1 MNIRQKERENKASQS
16 KKIRKGDRVMCIAG
30 NNRGHIGI
38 VQSCNGDKIVV
49 QGFNLRKKHIKK
61 SQEAPK
67 GRIVEIE
74 RPIHVSN
81 VKVCVEGDAAV
92 RLKVRSNKEGDRQYI
107 YDQDGQEM
115 VYRSVKKPK

>member
-1 MNIRQKERENKASQS
+1 MENKPNQS
-16 KKIRKGDRVMCIAG
+16 TKKIRKGDRVVAISG
-30 NNRGHIGI
+30 NNKGLVGT
-38 VQSCNGDKIVV
+38 VQSRNGDKVIV
-49 QGFNLRKKHIKK
+49 QGLNLRKKHVKK

-81 VKVCVEGDAAV
+81 LKVCVEGDTAAK
-92 RLKVRSNKEGDRQYI
+92 LKVRTSEQGDREFVYKQG
-107 YDQDGQEM
+107 DQEM

>member
-1 MNIRQKERENKASQS
+1 MENKPNQPT
-16 KKIRKGDRVMCIAG
+16 KKIRKGDRVVAISG
-30 NNRGHIGI
+30 NNRGLMGI
-38 VQSCNGDKIVV
+38 VQSCKKDRVIV
-49 QGFNLRKKHIKK
+49 QGLNVRKKHVKK

-81 VKVCVEGDAAV
+81 LKVCVEGDTSAK
-92 RLKVRSNKEGDRQYI
+92 LKVRKNEQGDREFVYKQG
-107 YDQDGQEM
+107 DQET

>member
-1 MNIRQKERENKASQS
+1 MENKPSQSS
-16 KKIRKGDRVMCIAG
+16 KKIRKGDRVVAIAG
-30 NNRGHIGI
+30 NDKGLMGTVQSRKGDRVI
-38 VQSCNGDKIVV
+38 VQGLNV
-49 QGFNLRKKHIKK
+49 RKKHVKK

-81 VKVCVEGDAAV
+81 LKVCVEGDTAAKLQV
-92 RLKVRSNKEGDRQYI
+92 RTNEQGDREFI
-107 YDQDGQEM
+107 YKQNDQEV

>member
-1 MNIRQKERENKASQS
+1 MENTPSKS
-16 KKIRKGDRVMCIAG
+16 KKIRKGDKVVAIAG
-30 NNRGHIGI
+30 NSRGMIGTVQSRQGDRVI
-38 VQSCNGDKIVV
+38 VQGLNV
-49 QGFNLRKKHIKK
+49 RKKHVKR

-81 VKVCVEGDAAV
+81 LKVCVEGETAAK
-92 RLKVRSNKEGDRQYI
+92 LKVRTNEQGHRQFVYNKGD
-107 YDQDGQEM
+107 QEV

>member
-1 MNIRQKERENKASQS
+1 MENKPNQS
-16 KKIRKGDRVMCIAG
+16 TKKIRKGDRVVAVSG
-30 NNRGHIGI
+30 NNKGLIGTVQSRKGDKVI
-38 VQSCNGDKIVV
+38 VQGL
-49 QGFNLRKKHIKK
+49 NLRKKHVKK

-81 VKVCVEGDAAV
+81 LKVCVEGDTAAK
-92 RLKVRSNKEGDRQYI
+92 LKVRTSEQGDREFVYKQG
-107 YDQDGQEM
+107 DQEM

>member
-1 MNIRQKERENKASQS
+1 MENKSNQS
-16 KKIRKGDRVMCIAG
+16 TKKIRKGDRVVAISG
-30 NNRGHIGI
+30 NNKGLIGT
-38 VQSCNGDKIVV
+38 VQSCKGDRAIV
-49 QGFNLRKKHIKK
+49 QGLNLRKKHVKK

-81 VKVCVEGDAAV
+81 LKVCVEGDTAAK
-92 RLKVRSNKEGDRQYI
+92 LKVRTSKQGDRELVYKQG
-107 YDQDGQEM
+107 DQEM

>member
-1 MNIRQKERENKASQS
+1 MEKKPNQS
-16 KKIRKGDRVMCIAG
+16 TSKVRKGDRVVAVSG
-30 NNRGHIGI
+30 NDRGLSGT
-38 VQSCNGDKIVV
+38 VQSRKGDKVVV
-49 QGFNLRKKHIKK
+49 QGLNLRKKHVKK

-81 VKVCVEGDAAV
+81 LKVCVEGDTAAK
-92 RLKVRSNKEGDRQYI
+92 LKVRTNNEGDRELVYKQG
-107 YDQDGQEM
+107 GQEM